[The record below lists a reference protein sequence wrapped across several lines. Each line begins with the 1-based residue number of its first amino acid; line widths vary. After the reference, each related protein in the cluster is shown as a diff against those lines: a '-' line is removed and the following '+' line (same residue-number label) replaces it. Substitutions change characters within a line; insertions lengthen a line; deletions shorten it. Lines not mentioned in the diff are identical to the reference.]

1 MQPRRLQRVRELL
14 VRNLGELIRREM
26 PISEAGLVSVSDVEL
41 AGDLQSA
48 VVYVSILGD
57 AVQQKKGL
65 ARLREERKRFQALLG
80 QAVVLKYTPHLE
92 FELDDSIR
100 RGNRVI
106 EILNELE
113 RSSAK
118 HETPP

>member
-14 VRNLGELIRREM
+14 IRNLGELIRREM

-57 AVQQKKGL
+57 TVQQKKGL
-65 ARLREERKRFQALLG
+65 ARLREERKRLQGLLG

-92 FELDDSIR
+92 FALDESIR

-106 EILNELE
+106 EIMNELE

-118 HETPP
+118 NETPP